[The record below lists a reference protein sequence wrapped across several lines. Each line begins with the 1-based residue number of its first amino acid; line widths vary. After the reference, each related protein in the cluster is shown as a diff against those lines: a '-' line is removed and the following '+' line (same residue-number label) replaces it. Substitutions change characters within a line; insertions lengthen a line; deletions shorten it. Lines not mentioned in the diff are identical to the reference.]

1 MNRCP
6 KCSMYMSA
14 YTQTIFGGI
23 RTIYTCP
30 CGYFTD
36 KEITNIDN
44 KIHNVAKGAVNETTE
59 KTNKRTENDY

>member
-23 RTIYTCP
+23 RIIYVCS
-30 CGYFTD
+30 CGYS
-36 KEITNIDN
+36 KERETTNIDN
-44 KIHNVAKGAVNETTE
+44 KCLERSIEICLN
-59 KTNKRTENDY
+59 